1 MSKTPPAL
9 RQSVRWGERYVSSAL
24 NRKFA
29 GILPAGIYHG
39 FRIKPGGIMSV
50 LVEHDAAYPDRSV
63 AVVERDG
70 FSLTIVMD
78 DPGYVDIPTA
88 GVWYVVI
95 EAFYIETQVGYQRI
109 VARQKIEPHHVVIGK
124 VSVPEDGSGAVLIT
138 DEMISDDCRTDSSD
152 ITNPGLDHISAIV
165 ESMRQVQ
172 EAVWITDAP
181 VASGERLNLPNGL
194 KYVPGQ
200 HLLDISWDG
209 LSCFAGQQY
218 EECAPQEGE
227 TESSSVTMLFDVPA
241 QSEFKVSIR
250 GYSLE
255 SPLPSKPLIN
265 LSQKISNLEKT
276 VAKLS
281 DEVAYI
287 DTQQPDETV

>member
-1 MSKTPPAL
+1 
-9 RQSVRWGERYVSSAL
+9 
-24 NRKFA
+24 
-29 GILPAGIYHG
+29 
-39 FRIKPGGIMSV
+39 
-50 LVEHDAAYPDRSV
+50 
-63 AVVERDG
+63 
-70 FSLTIVMD
+70 
-78 DPGYVDIPTA
+78 
-88 GVWYVVI
+88 
-95 EAFYIETQVGYQRI
+95 
-109 VARQKIEPHHVVIGK
+109 
-124 VSVPEDGSGAVLIT
+124 
-138 DEMISDDCRTDSSD
+138 MISDDCRTDSSD

-281 DEVAYI
+281 DEVAYV

>member
-1 MSKTPPAL
+1 MYLVDQQGNYS
-9 RQSVRWGERYVSSAL
+9 
-24 NRKFA
+24 
-29 GILPAGIYHG
+29 IMLPL
-39 FRIKPGGIMSV
+39 S
-50 LVEHDAAYPDRSV
+50 
-63 AVVERDG
+63 
-70 FSLTIVMD
+70 
-78 DPGYVDIPTA
+78 
-88 GVWYVVI
+88 
-95 EAFYIETQVGYQRI
+95 YI
-109 VARQKIEPHHVVIGK
+109 
-124 VSVPEDGSGAVLIT
+124 EDGSGAVLIT

-152 ITNPGLDHISAIV
+152 ITNPGLDHISAVV

-227 TESSSVTMLFDVPA
+227 TESYSVTMLFDVPA

-281 DEVAYI
+281 DEVAYV

>member
-109 VARQKIEPHHVVIGK
+109 VARQKSSLIMSL
-124 VSVPEDGSGAVLIT
+124 SVRYLSPKMAAGLF
-138 DEMISDDCRTDSSD
+138 SS
-152 ITNPGLDHISAIV
+152 P
-165 ESMRQVQ
+165 MR
-172 EAVWITDAP
+172 
-181 VASGERLNLPNGL
+181 
-194 KYVPGQ
+194 
-200 HLLDISWDG
+200 
-209 LSCFAGQQY
+209 
-218 EECAPQEGE
+218 
-227 TESSSVTMLFDVPA
+227 
-241 QSEFKVSIR
+241 
-250 GYSLE
+250 
-255 SPLPSKPLIN
+255 
-265 LSQKISNLEKT
+265 
-276 VAKLS
+276 
-281 DEVAYI
+281 
-287 DTQQPDETV
+287 